1 MTLPGTVLAVV
12 GAKGGV
18 GKTTTSLT
26 LTAALAGS
34 GHSTIAVE
42 LDIGMANFVDFLDID
57 GDVEE
62 GPTLHDVLANEAQIE
77 SACYRVTDD
86 FHVGPS
92 GTDLTDYAETSLDR
106 LPEIVATLRDSHDVV
121 VLDTPAGM
129 NEETM
134 RALQVADRAILVST
148 PRTASVRN
156 VRNTIELTERV
167 DTRVQGLVLTKS
179 GTGASP
185 GADRIAEF
193 LSVDLLGHVP
203 DDDAVPHSQ
212 DNGEPLTQYAPRSS
226 ATIAYRRIA
235 SKLVEDEAQSHEQ
248 DATGWK
254 WVGERDRSDDGE
266 TAPTSGDRSG
276 AKGTGERRETD
287 AGSNTDDDPQS
298 TPESATSDGEQV
310 ARSAPPQHTDAGT
323 DVTAEHTDSRSQR
336 TTSSDDARADG
347 IGSVGARPES
357 DHDQAPSIAADN
369 SAGDGSAVRETD
381 RDTVEAKPNQTSV
394 GERIRSFLGL

>member
-62 GPTLHDVLANEAQIE
+62 GPTLHDVLANEAPIE

-203 DDDAVPHSQ
+203 DDDAVPDH
-212 DNGEPLTQYAPRSS
+212 R
-226 ATIAYRRIA
+226 
-235 SKLVEDEAQSHEQ
+235 DESL
-248 DATGWK
+248 
-254 WVGERDRSDDGE
+254 DGE
-266 TAPTSGDRSG
+266 LPTEHRQLD
-276 AKGTGERRETD
+276 AGEFQQQIQPQHRTDGEYEPQPRPFLHPLPPRRECVCH
-287 AGSNTDDDPQS
+287 G
-298 TPESATSDGEQV
+298 
-310 ARSAPPQHTDAGT
+310 HTFAC
-323 DVTAEHTDSRSQR
+323 
-336 TTSSDDARADG
+336 
-347 IGSVGARPES
+347 SV
-357 DHDQAPSIAADN
+357 I
-369 SAGDGSAVRETD
+369 
-381 RDTVEAKPNQTSV
+381 
-394 GERIRSFLGL
+394 